1 LVPRCGSEGGRPL
14 VVSGRPDIAV
24 LPLGVV
30 GAGHGGTA
38 GEVLA
43 VRVPGEGHPLVAVV
57 PLDEQIPGPVPLA
70 FPVGRDLPALVLEEP
85 VKAAKTGD
93 RLARRHAVERPPV
106 AHRVGAVDGPVLQPQ
121 QAAVVTEAGA
131 ERVLRADADLLD
143 AGFYGA
149 SE

>member
-1 LVPRCGSEGGRPL
+1 TIGRYGCDPALILGRGGLRLPRGGAHGGGCALLVPRCGSEGGRPL

-106 AHRVGAVDGPVLQPQ
+106 AHRVGAV
-121 QAAVVTEAGA
+121 
-131 ERVLRADADLLD
+131 
-143 AGFYGA
+143 
-149 SE
+149 